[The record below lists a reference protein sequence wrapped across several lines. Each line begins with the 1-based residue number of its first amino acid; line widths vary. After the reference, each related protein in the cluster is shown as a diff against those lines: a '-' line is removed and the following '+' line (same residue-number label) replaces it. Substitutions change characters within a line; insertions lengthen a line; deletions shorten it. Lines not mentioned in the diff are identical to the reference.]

1 MVRAPTQV
9 PCAAPKGRAPIAS
22 EHMSRLDSFL
32 RRIIAQRDCLNSA
45 VELVAGLDGPVI
57 ELGLGNGRTYDHL
70 REILPGREIFVF
82 DRRIAAHPDCVP
94 DAAHMIVGDI
104 RETLPNALARI
115 PGRAA
120 LAHCD
125 IGTGD
130 AAANAEI
137 AAFVGRHLV
146 ALLAP
151 GAVVVSDQ
159 AMARPEWEPVA
170 LPAGIR
176 PGRYYMWRVRS

>member
-1 MVRAPTQV
+1 
-9 PCAAPKGRAPIAS
+9 
-22 EHMSRLDSFL
+22 MSRLDSFL
-32 RRIIAQRDCLNSA
+32 RRIIAQRDCLNRA
-45 VELVAGLDGPVI
+45 AEMIADLDGPVI

-82 DRRIAAHPDCVP
+82 DRGIAAHPDCVP
-94 DAAHMIVGDI
+94 DANHMIVGDI
-104 RETLPNALARI
+104 RETLPSANKRI

-137 AAFVGRHLV
+137 AAFVGQHLV

-159 AMARPEWEPVA
+159 AMALPQCEPLA
-170 LPAGIR
+170 LPAGVR
-176 PGRYYMWRVRS
+176 PGRYHMWRVRP